1 MKSGNSGKEGLWN
14 NMLRGDE
21 VWALAVFSM
30 VLINPGDWK
39 CERKDV
45 SAESQNVIVGF
56 AFSVGTN
63 YTRAHTDFPQHPLL
77 HQAFCWGNLQE
88 SASRLLVW
96 VASACTLFMPA
107 DALISLNI
115 IGAKEGG
122 WVPGG
127 RGSWAPGK
135 NTHFQTVA
143 VALFWLPLYWCPG
156 CKHMQGRKSSCTTCS
171 VFRGLVYWLSSYLLV
186 WIPRRLIFHYVYPV
200 ASSLLIA
207 SPFLQQSSTIKANF
221 H

>member
-1 MKSGNSGKEGLWN
+1 MEHSGRVPKQLYFLVTHSLYPPGLSHLIPQLPHHRRRMKSGNSGKEGLWN

-30 VLINPGDWK
+30 VLTNPGDWK

-56 AFSVGTN
+56 AFSVGMN

-96 VASACTLFMPA
+96 VASACTLFLPA
-107 DALISLNI
+107 DPLISLNI

-122 WVPGG
+122 WGPVG
-127 RGSWAPGK
+127 
-135 NTHFQTVA
+135 
-143 VALFWLPLYWCPG
+143 VALEPQVRTHISRQWLWP
-156 CKHMQGRKSSCTTCS
+156 CS
-171 VFRGLVYWLSSYLLV
+171 G
-186 WIPRRLIFHYVYPV
+186 FHYTDV
-200 ASSLLIA
+200 
-207 SPFLQQSSTIKANF
+207 QDANICREGSHPAPLVRSF
-221 H
+221 AVLFIGWAVIY